1 MLLAYIISKKNKLF
15 STILIIGL
23 IVALVIDGALSSTI
37 LLIIAMG
44 IMVAY
49 SIVASVVEYNKT
61 TKEDKK

>member
-1 MLLAYIISKKNKLF
+1 MQKVF

>member
-1 MLLAYIISKKNKLF
+1 MLLAYIISKNKLF

-23 IVALVIDGALSSTI
+23 IVALVIDGTLSSTI